1 MAIDTRQEQLQ
12 RPAERGTGAPR
23 APKRGAWAMVLAV
36 AAVIAVV
43 GTLAVVVLQED
54 SAPTSGMAL
63 TYPEGA
69 STAEREGGEYLVVTG
84 PVAGYADTL
93 VGVREG
99 GGFAAVPGSVADG
112 AVDLGVMQQKA
123 AMAAAGITSIGGS
136 PDAG

>member
-12 RPAERGTGAPR
+12 RPAERGTAAPR
-23 APKRGAWAMVLAV
+23 APKRGAWATVLAV
-36 AAVIAVV
+36 AAIIAVV
-43 GTLAVVVLQED
+43 GALAVVVLQED
-54 SAPTSGMAL
+54 TAPTSGMAL

-69 STAEREGGEYLVVTG
+69 STAQREGGEYLVVPG

-99 GGFAAVPGSVADG
+99 GGYAAAPEPVADG
-112 AVDLGVMQQKA
+112 SVDLGAMQQKS
-123 AMAAAGITSIGGS
+123 AMNGAGITSIGGS